1 MRKTRATKSLVRRV
15 RHQGCSG
22 VNSPGVELGNIRH
35 HGFRFKIKKAAE
47 KFCISLRGFLILLA
61 HKPQLIPHG
70 MLMTCPG
77 KMRLKSGICG
87 LAASRADRLTPNLL
101 AMALRVS
108 PG

>member
-1 MRKTRATKSLVRRV
+1 
-15 RHQGCSG
+15 
-22 VNSPGVELGNIRH
+22 
-35 HGFRFKIKKAAE
+35 
-47 KFCISLRGFLILLA
+47 LILLA